1 MDLSPSQLETLRAR
15 LRSLHAELSTV
26 LRDDTGLAGTVEL
39 DQAAVGRL
47 SRVDALQQQAMA
59 QATLRRHTLRLG
71 RIEAALER
79 MDQDPDDFGWCPDC
93 GESIGWKRLAASPDA
108 VLCVHCMA
116 KRGH

>member
-1 MDLSPSQLETLRAR
+1 MDLTPSQIETLRAR
-15 LRSLHAELSTV
+15 LQALHAELAGV
-26 LRDDTGLAGTVEL
+26 LRDDTGLAETVEL

-71 RIEAALER
+71 RVQAALER
-79 MDQDPDDFGWCPDC
+79 LDADPQDFGWCPDC
-93 GESIGWKRLAASPDA
+93 GETIGWKRLAASPDA
-108 VLCVHCMA
+108 VLCVQCMA